1 MATIEPEP
9 PFSKSKAMELP
20 RSVVIGHDAIQ
31 QVGEVVA
38 KLKLGRRALVVADPT
53 TMKVAGETVVQ
64 RLQSE
69 KLKVS
74 EYLIP
79 DSTLAAVRRAVPLG
93 RSRGTSLDLS
103 AVCGE
108 IGCNADCRLV

>member
-79 DSTLAAVRRAVPLG
+79 DSTLAAGRGAGGHGPGGGIRFALG
-93 RSRGTSLDLS
+93 GGGGASSPP
-103 AVCGE
+103 
-108 IGCNADCRLV
+108 